1 MINVGLIGIGYI
13 GGVHL
18 GALSRLGGVKVA
30 AIYDVN
36 KSLSEKA
43 AEIYEINTVAG
54 SIDEIMADPNV
65 QVVHN
70 CTPNKYHY
78 EITKKAIKA
87 KKHIL
92 SEKPLAM
99 TLAEAKELTEMAE
112 NAELITG
119 VDFCYRYYPV
129 VQDFAARI
137 QRGDLGDV
145 RMATGTWFQDWLSY
159 ETDYTWRLEKSES
172 GESNITADLGS
183 HWFDLIQFCTGL
195 QVSSVRGDFMTIIPR
210 RKKPKRQV
218 LAFERVGE
226 EESELIDVELEE
238 YSSVQ
243 FRLSNN
249 APGSFTTSQICQGR
263 KSDTEFQIYGSKS
276 SMAWNHSRSNELWIG
291 YKNKLNEILIE
302 NPILQ
307 VSSTAK
313 WANLPAGHPLGY
325 HDAVLALFTDYYDAI
340 KNNQKDKDS
349 NRPTFRTGYDEM
361 VILDAILRSVK
372 EEKWINVQHG

>member
-1 MINVGLIGIGYI
+1 MIKVGLIGTGYI

-18 GALSRLGGVKVA
+18 EALSRLGGIQVVA
-30 AIYDVN
+30 IHDVN
-36 KSLSEKA
+36 KELAEKVA
-43 AEIYEINTVAG
+43 KTFNIEKVVDNYQDMLKDPSINV
-54 SIDEIMADPNV
+54 I
-65 QVVHN
+65 HN

-78 EITKKAIKA
+78 GITKEAIA
-87 KKHIL
+87 EKKHIL

-99 TLAEAKELTEMAE
+99 TVEEAKELTESAE
-112 NAELITG
+112 KANLITG

-129 VQDFAARI
+129 VQDMAARI
-137 QRGDLGDV
+137 RRGDLGDV
-145 RMATGTWFQDWLSY
+145 KMATGTWFQDWLSFD
-159 ETDYTWRLEKSES
+159 TDYTWRLEKSES

-183 HWFDLIQFCTGL
+183 HWFDLVQFTTGL
-195 QVSSVRGDFMTIIPR
+195 KVSQVRGDFFTVVPE

-218 LAFERVGE
+218 LAFEKVGE
-226 EESELIDVELEE
+226 EDAEIIRIELED

-243 FRLSNN
+243 FRLSND

-291 YKNKLNEILIE
+291 YRDKLNEILIE
-302 NPILQ
+302 NALLQ
-307 VSSTAK
+307 DPSTAK

-325 HDAVLALFTDYYDAI
+325 HDAVLALFRDYYDAVI
-340 KNNQKDKDS
+340 ANSPDKGS

-361 VILDAILRSVK
+361 VILEAILKSVK
-372 EEKWINVQHG
+372 SGTWAKVGE